1 MDDISV
7 QTYEFNASKE
17 DPLFL
22 NSLIFKYVKI
32 HVLRDIV
39 YHGYLESIDP
49 LQYSVIL
56 SMTKG
61 NECKKIFIPGHAV
74 LNITVL
80 DNFDSLK
87 PKNNEV
93 IFTAED
99 VLEKKQKMVSWFK
112 KNLLPVIEE
121 GENIVVG
128 NISILP
134 PYSEND
140 ICALNPIVATE
151 VRKMILNMP

>member
-1 MDDISV
+1 MDDISA

-32 HVLRDIV
+32 HVLRDTF
-39 YHGYLESIDP
+39 YSGYLESIDP

-56 SMTKG
+56 SISKED
-61 NECKKIFIPGHAV
+61 ECKKIFIPGHAV

-80 DNFDSLK
+80 DDFDCMR

-93 IFTAED
+93 MFTSED
-99 VLEKKQKMVSWFK
+99 VLEKKRKMLLWFK

>member
-1 MDDISV
+1 MDDTSA
-7 QTYEFNASKE
+7 QTYYEFNASKE

-32 HVLRDIV
+32 QVLRDIV
-39 YHGYLESIDP
+39 YSGYLESIDP
-49 LQYSVIL
+49 LQYREMNV
-56 SMTKG
+56 
-61 NECKKIFIPGHAV
+61 KKILIPGHAV

-80 DNFDSLK
+80 DDIDCMK

-93 IFTAED
+93 ILTSED
-99 VLEKKQKMVSWFK
+99 VLEKKQKMISWFK

-128 NISILP
+128 NISVLP